1 MDSNEYYRLKER
13 ISIATQKKAIYD
25 AHIAQYVEEA
35 EFRLFEAFCN
45 TPANDIKSLQLIR
58 MQHGV
63 LKGLK
68 ADFINGINDGVI
80 AQSILEQSGD

>member
-13 ISIATQKKAIYD
+13 INIANQKKAVYD
-25 AHIAQYVEEA
+25 NHIAQYVEEA

-45 TPANDIKSLQLIR
+45 TPASDVTNLQLIR

-80 AQSILEQSGD
+80 AQSVLEQSGE

>member
-13 ISIATQKKAIYD
+13 ISIANQKKAVYD

-45 TPANDIKSLQLIR
+45 TPAGDIKNLQLIR

-63 LKGLK
+63 LRGLK
-68 ADFINGINDGVI
+68 ANFIDGINDGVI